1 MNITSTDREQRV
13 VVMALSASAT
23 SALRL
28 GGFDV
33 VSVSDVAAL
42 VAAIQSGAAAVVC
55 GPGEGLEALAQ
66 ARAAAPHVQ
75 RLLAHGGD
83 VDLATVTRAVNEIEV
98 HRIVDLG
105 GGTDAL
111 VAAVGL
117 ASARHDRLVEDAR
130 LLELADRRTDQ
141 LRELAQSLEERVN
154 ERTQLL
160 IRAKRTWEQTFDA
173 ISDPLSIVDPSY
185 TVVRTN
191 LAWAAAAG
199 EDVRR
204 IQGRPCHEVLFGG
217 RTPCTGCPMQ
227 RTLETGRM
235 ATSEV
240 RASAGDRTFRVTTF
254 PMTSRTDR
262 DGAPLDRV
270 VCHYRDV
277 TDDKALQRL
286 LLQTEKMAAVGQ
298 LAGGIAHE
306 INNPLGAI
314 LAFAQLGLRDVDPT
328 SETFEFL
335 KEIEEGALRCKDI
348 VQNLLTFSRSSR
360 AEEVSEVDLN
370 SVVDRA
376 CVLLGHEFH
385 VGRWQL
391 ETRCRTGLPLVRGN
405 RNRLQ
410 QVAVNLL
417 TNAKAAMPNGGRV
430 VVATEVDE
438 QGRVV
443 LSVTD
448 EGTGIPEHILPKIF
462 EPFFTTKEEGKGTGL
477 GLAVSYGIV
486 KEHEGAI
493 EVETEEG
500 QGATFRVLL
509 PAATA
514 ARGRGRSGGRRR

>member
-1 MNITSTDREQRV
+1 
-13 VVMALSASAT
+13 
-23 SALRL
+23 
-28 GGFDV
+28 
-33 VSVSDVAAL
+33 
-42 VAAIQSGAAAVVC
+42 
-55 GPGEGLEALAQ
+55 
-66 ARAAAPHVQ
+66 
-75 RLLAHGGD
+75 
-83 VDLATVTRAVNEIEV
+83 
-98 HRIVDLG
+98 
-105 GGTDAL
+105 
-111 VAAVGL
+111 
-117 ASARHDRLVEDAR
+117 
-130 LLELADRRTDQ
+130 
-141 LRELAQSLEERVN
+141 
-154 ERTQLL
+154 
-160 IRAKRTWEQTFDA
+160 
-173 ISDPLSIVDPSY
+173 
-185 TVVRTN
+185 
-191 LAWAAAAG
+191 
-199 EDVRR
+199 
-204 IQGRPCHEVLFGG
+204 
-217 RTPCTGCPMQ
+217 
-227 RTLETGRM
+227 
-235 ATSEV
+235 
-240 RASAGDRTFRVTTF
+240 
-254 PMTSRTDR
+254 
-262 DGAPLDRV
+262 
-270 VCHYRDV
+270 
-277 TDDKALQRL
+277 
-286 LLQTEKMAAVGQ
+286 MAAVGQ